1 MLTQQN
7 EPETSWL
14 DAPFEQWVVE
24 TPADLAAKAS
34 AARSERPGAD
44 RPLPRVR
51 SAYSRVRTLE
61 DADATG
67 D

>member
-1 MLTQQN
+1 MRTQQN

-14 DAPFEQWVVE
+14 DSPFEQWIVE

-34 AARSERPGAD
+34 AAKSERPSVD
-44 RPLPRVR
+44 RSLPRVR
-51 SAYSRVRTLE
+51 SGYSQVRTLA